1 MKENM
6 SPAISTNTPQV
17 VPGAL
22 FGNAFNAFNV
32 IIRKDIK
39 LQTFV
44 KDYIASQNGSWS
56 VIKDAFKG
64 KDDVR
69 LTIVEDYAD
78 TPFRCYMLVSFFK
91 QLEAELGVTFSRIKV
106 YLAPVKDN
114 PIIGK
119 ERLSVAE
126 PLSIYKGRPLPCD
139 IPANNRFSSTILRDE
154 YLQCSFDIEYG
165 TRDVLRL
172 MRYSVRRRDAV
183 VSVGRYSL
191 NLRTDNGLTNGWE
204 MRTPGYHPWLTY
216 LHEIPGPEI
225 QCSHR
230 QVRSLG
236 KRGVLLSVELNGP
249 IV

>member
-1 MKENM
+1 M
-6 SPAISTNTPQV
+6 SPTISTNTLQV

-22 FGNAFNAFNV
+22 LGNAFNAFNV
-32 IIRKDIK
+32 MIRKDIK

-56 VIKDAFKG
+56 IIKDAFKG
-64 KDDVR
+64 KDNVR

-91 QLEAELGVTFSRIKV
+91 QLEAELSVTFSRITV
-106 YLAPVKDN
+106 YLAPVKDS

-119 ERLSVAE
+119 GRLSVAE

-139 IPANNRFSSTILRDE
+139 TPANNRFSSTLLRDE
-154 YLQCSFDIEYG
+154 YFRWSFNMEFGPRDI
-165 TRDVLRL
+165 LCFK
-172 MRYSVRRRDAV
+172 RYSFRTRDAV

-191 NLRTDNGLTNGWE
+191 IFRTDDSLTNGWE
-204 MRTPGYHPWLTY
+204 MRTPGYHPWSTY
-216 LHEIPGPEI
+216 LHEIPSLEI

-230 QVRSLG
+230 QVRCQG
-236 KRGVLLSVELNGP
+236 KRGLLLSVELNGP